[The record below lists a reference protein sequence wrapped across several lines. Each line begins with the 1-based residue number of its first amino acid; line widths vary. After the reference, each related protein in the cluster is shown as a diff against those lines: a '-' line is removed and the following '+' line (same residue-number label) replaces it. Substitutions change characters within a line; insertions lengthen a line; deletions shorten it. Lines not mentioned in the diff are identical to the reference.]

1 METIRN
7 AYIDTS
13 YSLGLYT
20 PAKRGMAVAALVLA
34 ILYMTKMPADQFT
47 KDGGMIGI
55 PYTSG
60 GASEPMAA
68 AKHPLVVAAISGL
81 IAYTML

>member
-34 ILYMTKMPADQFT
+34 ILYLTKMPADQFT

-55 PYTSG
+55 PYTSE

-68 AKHPLVVAAISGL
+68 LKHPLVVAAIAGG